1 MLSLLASSP
10 VPLPERPGRPAFL
23 TRKENKMKNRIFVA
37 LLLSTA
43 LALPVFAQSNSSSS
57 GQPADSANQSAAPS
71 PGMTATGKEP
81 LAQKSH
87 DFWDGDEPG
96 LGWLIL
102 HPFASKG
109 NVQRHLQA
117 TQDRVSELD
126 GLTASN
132 SQMIRDVDGR
142 AQQGI
147 QLASTRV
154 KEADEHALDASNKA
168 QMAQQT
174 ASTASTRLPTVETV
188 VGNID
193 QYKAATQ
200 TVIRFRAG
208 QSVLSKQA
216 KEALDQMAVGLKE
229 QHGYVLEVQGFS
241 ASRGQVGI
249 AASRQMA
256 DSVVRYL
263 VLNHEIPAYRV
274 YVVGMGNAPGAA
286 EDGAMPKP
294 TRGNRVEISL
304 LKNGLDQLAA
314 GSSTQQK

>member
-1 MLSLLASSP
+1 M
-10 VPLPERPGRPAFL
+10 
-23 TRKENKMKNRIFVA
+23 NYRIAVI
-37 LLLSTA
+37 LLLSTI
-43 LALPVFAQSNSSSS
+43 LALPVCAQQSSSS
-57 GQPADSANQSAAPS
+57 SQPAASADQPSSAAP
-71 PGMTATGKEP
+71 TATAKEP
-81 LAQKSH
+81 LGPKPH

-109 NVQRHLQA
+109 YVQRHLQA

-126 GLTASN
+126 SLTAAN
-132 SQMIRDVDGR
+132 AQRIHDVDTR

-147 QLASTRV
+147 QLASL
-154 KEADEHALDASNKA
+154 KANEADQHTLDATSKA

-174 ASTASTRLPTVETV
+174 ASTVGTRLPTVETV

-193 QYKAATQ
+193 QYKAAAQ
-200 TVIRFRAG
+200 TVIRFHAG

-216 KEALDQMAVGLKE
+216 KDALDEMASGLKS

-241 ASRGQVGI
+241 ASRGQAGI
-249 AASRQMA
+249 AASRKMA

-274 YVVGMGNAPGAA
+274 YVVGLGDAPVAAA
-286 EDGAMPKP
+286 EDGTLAKP

-304 LKNGLDQLAA
+304 LKNGLDQLAS
-314 GSSTQQK
+314 GSSAPTK